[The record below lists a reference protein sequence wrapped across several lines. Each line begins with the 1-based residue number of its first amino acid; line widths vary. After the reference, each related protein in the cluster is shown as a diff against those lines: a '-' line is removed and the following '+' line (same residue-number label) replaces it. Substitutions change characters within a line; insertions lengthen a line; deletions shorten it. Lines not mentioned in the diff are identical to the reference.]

1 MRAQK
6 NVGYNLIAIF
16 CGAIWVATGLSI
28 LYSVLHGFEPS
39 AYSYVL
45 GGCSLMGIVGA
56 TALVAKLTWG
66 RYVFALAPLVYL
78 LGFGANFYTTSVGW
92 QLEDASTAQAI
103 HKALSWRWQMI
114 EIDFQRGR
122 SWQGVGIFFYE
133 FVMPL
138 FQLTVLFFSARSLTF
153 RSNGCAASG
162 TPLS

>member
-1 MRAQK
+1 
-6 NVGYNLIAIF
+6 
-16 CGAIWVATGLSI
+16 
-28 LYSVLHGFEPS
+28 
-39 AYSYVL
+39 
-45 GGCSLMGIVGA
+45 MGVVGA

-78 LGFGANFYTTSVGW
+78 VIFVANFYITSVRW
-92 QLEDASTAQAI
+92 QLEDVSTAQAI
-103 HKALSWRWQMI
+103 YKALSWRWQMI

-122 SWQGVGIFFYE
+122 PWQGVGIFFYE